1 MLGDNAYILAAA
13 LLILDS
19 YILYLIFSSIV
30 IIILYP
36 SFSKYFQMRK
46 EFLFKELH
54 QRSKANIAPL

>member
-36 SFSKYFQMRK
+36 SFSKYFQIRK
-46 EFLFKELH
+46 ELFV
-54 QRSKANIAPL
+54 